1 MTSKEAVNCVRLL
14 SDVFFLVRISD
25 PDTND
30 VFDLNEN
37 GEFVPITTCYHVWGR
52 STPCIHCSTLRTCHQ
67 RITTDKY
74 EVKDNDVFH
83 VTSKPVDIDGH
94 IYALEIVTKLDNSK
108 ELTKR
113 ILYLEQESETLD
125 AQRKAA
131 DVASRAKTSFLFNM
145 SHDIRTPMNAIIG
158 FNEMALKHLD
168 EPERVKDCLKKVN
181 MSSHHL
187 LSIIND
193 VLDMARIESGKVTIE
208 EAPVS
213 MTKSAEELRDIVTQ
227 NVKDKNL
234 TMITD
239 FSHITHD
246 LVLTDKLRLTR
257 VMMNLISNSIKYTNP
272 GGTVSYTVTEKAYSN
287 DGIASYEFV
296 VADNGIGMSPEF
308 LEHVFEAFS
317 REKTS
322 TVSGI
327 QGTGLGMAITKELVD
342 LLGGTISIASEQ
354 GKGTTATV
362 NFAFKILN
370 EQDTPSNDEKNIV
383 NTMDLNG
390 KRVLLAEDNELN
402 REITTEILEES
413 GMLVVPAEN
422 GQAAVEKY
430 LNSISSNEPFDVIL
444 MDVQMP
450 VLDGYEATAKIR
462 KAEVPLH
469 RHIPVIATTANA
481 YAEDISNCKKAGMDG
496 HIAKP
501 IDVQKL
507 LNTLLEI
514 MGR

>member
-1 MTSKEAVNCVRLL
+1 MTSKEAMNCVRLL

-25 PDTND
+25 PDTNN

-37 GEFVPITTCYHVWGR
+37 GEFVPVTTCYHVWGR

-83 VTSKPVDIDGH
+83 VTSKPIDIDGH
-94 IYALEIVTKLDNSK
+94 IYALEIVTRLDNSQ
-108 ELTKR
+108 ELTRR
-113 ILYLEQESETLD
+113 ILYLEQEGETLE

-131 DVASRAKTSFLFNM
+131 DVANRAKTSFLFNM

-158 FNEMALKHLD
+158 FNEMALKHMD
-168 EPERVKDCLKKVN
+168 DPDRVKDCLTKVN

-208 EAPVS
+208 EAPMS
-213 MTKSAEELRDIVTQ
+213 IIKSCEELRDIVTQ

-234 TMITD
+234 TLVTD

-246 LVLTDKLRLTR
+246 FVATDELRVSR

-272 GGTVSYTVTEKAYSN
+272 GGTVSFTVTEKAYTN
-287 DGIASYEFV
+287 NGTASYEFIIS
-296 VADNGIGMSPEF
+296 DNGIGMSQE
-308 LEHVFEAFS
+308 LQEHLFEAFT
-317 REKTS
+317 RENS
-322 TVSGI
+322 SIVNGI

-342 LLGGTISIASEQ
+342 LLGGSIDITSEI
-354 GKGTTATV
+354 GTGTTATV
-362 NFAFKILN
+362 HFAFKTLD
-370 EQDTPSNDEKNIV
+370 EQAAPSDDERNIIGIE
-383 NTMDLNG
+383 DLNG
-390 KRVLLAEDNELN
+390 KRVLLVEDNELN
-402 REITTEILEES
+402 REIATEILEES
-413 GMLVVPAEN
+413 GMVVVPAEN
-422 GQAAVEKY
+422 GQVAVEKY
-430 LNSISSNEPFDVIL
+430 LNSVSSNELFDVIL

-462 KAEVPLH
+462 EAEKKLL
-469 RHIPVIATTANA
+469 RHIPIIATTANA
-481 YAEDISNCKKAGMDG
+481 YAEDIANCKKAGMDN

-501 IDVQKL
+501 IEMQKL
-507 LNTLLEI
+507 YNTLLEI
-514 MGR
+514 L

>member
-1 MTSKEAVNCVRLL
+1 MTGKEAVNCVRLL

-25 PDTND
+25 PETND

-37 GEFVPITTCYHVWGR
+37 DELVPVTTCYDVWGR
-52 STPCIHCSTLRTCHQ
+52 TTPCIHCSTLRTCRHK
-67 RITTDKY
+67 ITTDKY
-74 EVKDNDVFH
+74 EVKGNEVFH
-83 VTSKPVDIDGH
+83 VTSKPIDIDGH

-113 ILYLEQESETLD
+113 IRFLEQEGETLE

-131 DVASRAKTSFLFNM
+131 DVANRAKTSFLFNM

-168 EPERVKDCLKKVN
+168 DTERVKDCLTKVN

-193 VLDMARIESGKVTIE
+193 VLDMARIESGKITIE

-213 MTKSAEELRDIVTQ
+213 MTKISEELRDIVMQ

-239 FSHITHD
+239 FSNITHD
-246 LVLTDKLRLTR
+246 FVMADKLRVNR
-257 VMMNLISNSIKYTNP
+257 VLMNLISNSIKYTNE
-272 GGTVSYTVTEKAYSN
+272 GGTISYTITEKGSTDDTA
-287 DGIASYEFV
+287 AYEFV

-308 LEHVFEAFS
+308 LEHVFEAFT
-317 REKTS
+317 REETS

-342 LLGGTISIASEQ
+342 ILGGTIDITSEE
-354 GKGTTATV
+354 GKGTTVTV
-362 NFAFKILN
+362 HFEFKTL
-370 EQDTPSNDEKNIV
+370 DEKDVISDDEEDTV
-383 NTMDLNG
+383 STFELNG

-402 REITTEILEES
+402 REIATEILEES
-413 GMLVVPAEN
+413 GMIVVAAEN
-422 GQAAVEKY
+422 GQAAVDKY
-430 LNSISSNEPFDVIL
+430 LSSIDSNEQFDVIL

-462 KAEVPLH
+462 EIEEKMN
-469 RHIPVIATTANA
+469 RHTPIIATTANA
-481 YAEDISNCKKAGMDG
+481 YAEDVANCKKAGMDA
-496 HIAKP
+496 HLAKP
-501 IDVQKL
+501 IDVKTML
-507 LNTLLEI
+507 TTLSEVI
-514 MGR
+514 PK